1 MKEVEVDS
9 KKIELVF
16 MSLALIAIAGI
27 SYVMSGFLTIISSN
41 ENNLTLMSTIWL
53 SLSMII
59 FFIFLPLSLSKR
71 IYGIDINDFNINYRN
86 YLIYTIVGF
95 VLFKL
100 VFKVD
105 GVNIFRNMIVASSE
119 EFLFRFVIYEILK
132 KGFDKKQAIIIGS
145 LLFSL
150 ILHLNVNIFINIVS
164 KFPMSIILYL
174 LYDKFGYEN
183 AFDLHWIN
191 NTLVDFFNF

>member
-86 YLIYTIVGF
+86 YLIYIIVGF

-119 EFLFRFVIYEILK
+119 EFLFRLVIYEILK

-183 AFDLHWIN
+183 AFALHWIN

>member
-183 AFDLHWIN
+183 AFALHWIN

>member
-119 EFLFRFVIYEILK
+119 EFLFRFVIDEILK

-183 AFDLHWIN
+183 AFALHWIN

>member
-86 YLIYTIVGF
+86 YLIYIIVGF

-183 AFDLHWIN
+183 AFVLHWIN

>member
-183 AFDLHWIN
+183 AFAFHWIN

>member
-183 AFDLHWIN
+183 AFAIHWIN

>member
-183 AFDLHWIN
+183 AFALHLIN

>member
-1 MKEVEVDS
+1 
-9 KKIELVF
+9 

-86 YLIYTIVGF
+86 YLIYIIVGF

-132 KGFDKKQAIIIGS
+132 KGFDKKQAIIIS
-145 LLFSL
+145 LLYIS
-150 ILHLNVNIFINIVS
+150 HCR
-164 KFPMSIILYL
+164 
-174 LYDKFGYEN
+174 
-183 AFDLHWIN
+183 
-191 NTLVDFFNF
+191 T